1 MAEAA
6 WMVRS
11 DGGALFERFKKGA
24 VAVGWSDI
32 GDLGAVRTREEI
44 RTLFERTYPDD
55 PPGRAT
61 NAISVLY
68 KIRSAIGVGDSVV
81 TYDPDSRQYLVGR
94 VIDEYRF
101 APTVV
106 DTGHPHTRSVSWHGS
121 VLRDSLSAP
130 TRNTL
135 GSTLALF
142 SINEDATA
150 ELLAVLKGEV
160 VAPQTVNAAKEDLAA
175 VKEDEAAKALEL
187 VKDAIVALSEREM
200 EHLAASVLRA
210 MGYHARVT
218 PIGPDRGI
226 DVIASPDGL
235 GLEEPRI
242 KVEVKH
248 RAKTAM
254 GAQDVRTFLSILRP
268 GDRGL
273 YISTGGFSKEAR
285 YEAERATHPTTL
297 IDLGELAGLVIQ
309 NYESFD
315 VEGRVLLPLVKVY
328 LPVE

>member
-44 RTLFERTYPDD
+44 RKLFERTYPDD

-81 TYDPDSRQYLVGR
+81 TYDPESRQYLLGR

-121 VLRDSLSAP
+121 VLRDSLSALLE
-130 TRNTL
+130 TL
-135 GSTLALF
+135 WGALLHF
-142 SINEDATA
+142 S
-150 ELLAVLKGEV
+150 
-160 VAPQTVNAAKEDLAA
+160 P
-175 VKEDEAAKALEL
+175 
-187 VKDAIVALSEREM
+187 SMR
-200 EHLAASVLRA
+200 
-210 MGYHARVT
+210 T
-218 PIGPDRGI
+218 P
-226 DVIASPDGL
+226 
-235 GLEEPRI
+235 
-242 KVEVKH
+242 
-248 RAKTAM
+248 
-254 GAQDVRTFLSILRP
+254 
-268 GDRGL
+268 
-273 YISTGGFSKEAR
+273 
-285 YEAERATHPTTL
+285 
-297 IDLGELAGLVIQ
+297 
-309 NYESFD
+309 
-315 VEGRVLLPLVKVY
+315 PLNC
-328 LPVE
+328 